1 MDKKQHS
8 YRVLFLSVFALLMM
22 LITKGLMIYYGLTMI
37 QYIVICLPAV
47 LTALVVVMLFD
58 NPKSDDK

>member
-8 YRVLFLSVFALLMM
+8 YRVLFLSVFALLMI
-22 LITKGLMIYYGLTMI
+22 LITKGLMIYYGLTLI

-58 NPKSDDK
+58 NPKTDGK